1 MRVTAALALS
11 AFLVAV
17 SSSPAAAADPS
28 PELTYRPEID
38 LPIAVVGGA
47 AWIASELAKKGL
59 APESCRWCTAN
70 ALDTSVRDALVW
82 RGNPNTAHDLSNVTV
97 LGVAPAAALGLT
109 ALAAW
114 YDGRSD
120 NIAADLV
127 IVTEAMM
134 VAMNMN
140 QISKYIVGRQRPYA
154 HHDNLDV
161 LRAGEGT
168 SGALPHDDDLSFF
181 SGHSTAVF
189 SLAAASGT
197 VASMRGYRAAPWVW
211 ANGMAIAALSGY
223 LRIAGDRHYFTDVLT
238 GAVFGAASGVLI
250 PALFHVPRP
259 GVASSGARRFRLS
272 LAPAGG
278 GAGVGVAGAF

>member
-1 MRVTAALALS
+1 MRTAAIAVS
-11 AFLVAV
+11 AFLVAL
-17 SSSPAAAADPS
+17 SPAAAAADPS

-38 LPIAVVGGA
+38 LPITAVGGA

-59 APESCRWCTAN
+59 APDPCRWCAVNT
-70 ALDTSVRDALVW
+70 LDTSVRDALVW
-82 RGNPNTAHDLSNVTV
+82 RGNPNTAHDLSNVMV

-114 YDGRSD
+114 HDGRSD

-127 IVTEAMM
+127 IVTEAMV
-134 VAMNMN
+134 VAMDLN
-140 QISKYIVGRQRPYA
+140 QITKYIVGRERPYS
-154 HHDNLDV
+154 HHDNPDV
-161 LRAGEGT
+161 LRAGEGY
-168 SGALPHDDDLSFF
+168 SGPLPNDDNLSFF
-181 SGHSTAVF
+181 SGHSTAAF

-238 GAVFGAASGVLI
+238 GAVFGAAAGVLI
-250 PALFHVPRP
+250 PALFHAPRRR
-259 GVASSGARRFRLS
+259 VAGPDTQGFRLS
-272 LAPAGG
+272 LAPARGG
-278 GAGVGVAGAF
+278 VGAGVAGTF

>member
-1 MRVTAALALS
+1 MRAPAALALP

-17 SSSPAAAADPS
+17 SSSPSAAADPS
-28 PELTYRPEID
+28 PELTYLPEID
-38 LPIAVVGGA
+38 LPITVVGGA
-47 AWIASELAKKGL
+47 SWIASELAKKGL
-59 APESCRWCTAN
+59 APASCRWCQAN
-70 ALDTSVRDALVW
+70 TLDTSIRDALVW
-82 RGNPNTAHDLSNVTV
+82 RGDPNTAHDVSNVMV

-127 IVTEAMM
+127 IVTEAMV
-134 VAMNMN
+134 VAMDLN
-140 QISKYIVGRQRPYA
+140 QITKYIVGRQRPYS
-154 HHDNLDV
+154 HYDNLDV
-161 LRAGEGT
+161 LRAGEGA
-168 SGALPHDDDLSFF
+168 SGPVPNDDDLSFF

-211 ANGMAIAALSGY
+211 ANGMALAALSGY

-250 PALFHVPRP
+250 PALFHAPRP
-259 GVASSGARRFRLS
+259 GVAGPGTPRFRVS

>member
-1 MRVTAALALS
+1 MRAIAALALS

-17 SSSPAAAADPS
+17 SCSPAAAADPS

-38 LPIAVVGGA
+38 LPITVVGGA

-59 APESCRWCTAN
+59 APESCRWCAAN
-70 ALDTSVRDALVW
+70 ALDTSIRDALVW

-127 IVTEAMM
+127 IVTEAMV

-140 QISKYIVGRQRPYA
+140 QITKYIAGRQRPYA

-250 PALFHVPRP
+250 PALFHAPRP
-259 GVASSGARRFRLS
+259 GVASSGTRSFRLS
-272 LAPAGG
+272 LAPVGG
-278 GAGVGVAGAF
+278 GAGVGIAGAF